1 MKVGILYI
9 CTGAYTVFWPDF
21 YRTFEENFLPGVPR
35 TYFVFTDAGHI
46 DHDDDPA
53 VRRIFQKPYAW
64 PYSTLKRFQVFLSA
78 EKELRGYDYLYFAN
92 ANLLCTAPVA
102 PSDILPR
109 PEKGEDLVV
118 TRHPGYWAVK
128 PPFFPYDRNPK
139 SRACMPYN
147 AGRVYVAG
155 GFNGGTAAAFLELC
169 HTLNDRTEA
178 DLADGVIAR
187 WHDESQLNRL
197 VAEQPGRFRL
207 LDPGYCA
214 PEDVDQPFAQH
225 LLVRQKSK
233 WINVGA
239 IKHDQGPKRGFVRRK
254 WEAAC
259 ENYLP
264 YLLCARD
271 TLLGRRV

>member
-1 MKVGILYI
+1 MHVGILYI
-9 CTGAYTVFWPDF
+9 CTGTYTVFWPDF
-21 YRTFEENFLPGVPR
+21 YRTFEQNFLPGVPK
-35 TYFVFTDAGHI
+35 TYFVFTDADRI
-46 DHDDDPA
+46 DHDEDPA
-53 VRRIFQKPYAW
+53 VHRIFQKPYAW
-64 PYSTLKRFQVFLSA
+64 PYSTLKRFEVFLSA
-78 EKELRGYDYLYFAN
+78 QSRLRDCDYLYFAN

-102 PSDILPR
+102 PADILPR
-109 PEKGEDLVV
+109 PERGEDLVV
-118 TRHPGYWAVK
+118 TRHPGYWNVK

-155 GFNGGTAAAFLELC
+155 GFNGGTAPAFLELC
-169 HTLNDRTEA
+169 RTLNDRTEA

-214 PEDVDQPFAQH
+214 PEDVDQPFEEH

-233 WINVGA
+233 WINVA
-239 IKHDQGPKRGFVRRK
+239 AVKHNEGPRRGFVRRK

-264 YLLCARD
+264 YLLAARD
-271 TLLGRRV
+271 TLLRRRV